1 MDTWGA
7 DDCAVF
13 LGKDFV
19 HFETPTTPKIFREGR
34 QRPKVSVPVDQVQR
48 LDHAR
53 AQDRRNTRKTHRVLV
68 CFVYLISGVF
78 SLWRWHLQMPCD
90 MCVAEAHL

>member
-19 HFETPTTPKIFREGR
+19 HFETPTTLKIFREGR
-34 QRPKVSVPVDQVQR
+34 QRPKVSAPVDHCR
-48 LDHAR
+48 
-53 AQDRRNTRKTHRVLV
+53 
-68 CFVYLISGVF
+68 
-78 SLWRWHLQMPCD
+78 
-90 MCVAEAHL
+90 